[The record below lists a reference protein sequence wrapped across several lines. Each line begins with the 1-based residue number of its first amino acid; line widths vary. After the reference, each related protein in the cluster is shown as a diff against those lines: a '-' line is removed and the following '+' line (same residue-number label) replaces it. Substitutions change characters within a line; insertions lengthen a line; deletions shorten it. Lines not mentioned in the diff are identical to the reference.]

1 MTKYLFS
8 VGIPIEI
15 DADDVD
21 TAFAEARKTFFT
33 DIHTYRM
40 DEVSVDLVEELESD
54 NDWAY
59 GSHYNSLG
67 EFNPRLVACDL
78 CGLYAEPEEM
88 TAGKTDF
95 ITVSLCPVC
104 GVKNA

>member
-33 DIHTYRM
+33 DIHTYKM
-40 DEVSVDLVEELESD
+40 DEVSVDFVEELESD
-54 NDWAY
+54 D
-59 GSHYNSLG
+59 
-67 EFNPRLVACDL
+67 D
-78 CGLYAEPEEM
+78 
-88 TAGKTDF
+88 
-95 ITVSLCPVC
+95 
-104 GVKNA
+104 

>member
-1 MTKYLFS
+1 MSNATCEDCGTVQDTMTGLCPEC
-8 VGIPIEI
+8 VN
-15 DADDVD
+15 
-21 TAFAEARKTFFT
+21 
-33 DIHTYRM
+33 
-40 DEVSVDLVEELESD
+40 

-88 TAGKTDF
+88 TAGKINS
-95 ITVSLCPVC
+95 ITVSLCSIC
-104 GVKNA
+104 GVNNA